1 MKIYIMPDSKNPL
14 RVKYLQE
21 LALVAQPKIH
31 TLSDNPE
38 EADII
43 IITRENQTNAHINLT
58 EPHVSKLLDKYL
70 SKCYTI
76 TQTDQPLFA
85 LAGLYASGSKSFWFV
100 RKHLIRGC
108 SYVYSLYEKSWDGNK
123 FVETSKDIDIKKKYL
138 FSFVGASNS
147 WVRKRL
153 LKLKLER
160 SDILIRCTNH
170 YSQWDVNYNNREAI
184 QKSYVDV
191 IRSSQFVLCPR
202 GIGSGSIR
210 LFEVMKLGVAPV
222 IISDRW
228 LPPQGPDWDSFA
240 LFVKESDIKN
250 IVQIVESHSSEYE
263 ERGRLA
269 KKAWEEYFSDTVVF
283 NRCIEALEGLK
294 EDRIPLLDQAIIF
307 GYPIMLTVDKLK
319 SSFRK
324 WMRFVILKF
333 FSLFKLQFPYELTR

>member
-1 MKIYIMPDSKNPL
+1 MPDSKSPL
-14 RVKYLQE
+14 RVQYLRE
-21 LALVAQPKIH
+21 LVSIARPKIH
-31 TLSDNPE
+31 TLSENPE
-38 EADII
+38 EADFI
-43 IITRENQTNAHINLT
+43 IITRENKTDAHINLT
-58 EPHVSKLLDKYL
+58 DPQVSRLLDKYL

-76 TQTDQPLFA
+76 TQTDQPVFA
-85 LAGLYASGSKSFWFV
+85 LAGLYASGNKSFWFI

-108 SYVYSLYEKSWDGNK
+108 SYVYTLYEKSWDGNK
-123 FVETSKDIDIKKKYL
+123 FVEVSKDIDIEKKYL

-153 LKLKLER
+153 FKLKLEH

-170 YSQWDVNYNNREAI
+170 YNQWNVNHNNRETI
-184 QKSYVDV
+184 QKSYTDV

-202 GIGSGSIR
+202 GVGLGSVR

-228 LPPQGPDWDSFA
+228 LPPPGPEWNSFA

-269 KKAWEEYFSDTVVF
+269 RKAWEEYFSDTVVF
-283 NRCIEALEGLK
+283 NQCIEALEDLR
-294 EDRIPLLDQAIIF
+294 ENRIPLLDRLFIYI
-307 GYPIMLTVDKLK
+307 YPIMLTIDKTK
-319 SSFRK
+319 SVLRT
-324 WMRFVILKF
+324 WIRLIILKF
-333 FSLFKLQFPYELTR
+333 FSLFNLQFPYQITR